1 MDIPITGIKFCRVKE
16 PEKLK
21 GQVVTLH
28 YAASVRPGGNDSLQF
43 PGYQA
48 WYQGEQIGWVPKYST
63 SQIKQFLNSE
73 GRVLVKITK
82 ITRNAIGSYD
92 VTAEKLT
99 QWPTPAHTSVPE
111 PKVNFGELTAKQ
123 KERISISD
131 EPKTEQQK
139 VKTPTLSEIIS
150 SNMAAAT
157 NAAKLEVGHVANDQL
172 AKIVGKRTPKKYA
185 ALLNTPLGHLMLAN
199 AVTVAG
205 QAFYPGNQN
214 LRMLTH
220 AMTVDAYQ
228 QLVKTLDIPGIID
241 ELLSNKAVVGA
252 LKESQ
257 ESTAP

>member
-1 MDIPITGIKFCRVKE
+1 MDIPITGIKLCGVKE

-21 GQVVTLH
+21 GNVVTLL
-28 YAASVRPGGNDSLQF
+28 YAKSVRPGGNDSLQF

-73 GRVLVKITK
+73 VRVLVKITK
-82 ITRNAIGSYD
+82 ITKNAIGSYD

-99 QWPTPAHTSVPE
+99 QWPAHEFYSVPE
-111 PKVNFGELTAKQ
+111 SKIDFGELSAKQ
-123 KERISISD
+123 KERISES
-131 EPKTEQQK
+131 KTEQQK

-150 SNMAAAT
+150 SNMTAAT

-185 ALLNTPLGHLMLAN
+185 ALLDTPLGHLMLAN

-257 ESTAP
+257 NE

>member
-1 MDIPITGIKFCRVKE
+1 MDIPITGIKLCGVKE

-21 GQVVTLH
+21 GNVVTLL
-28 YAASVRPGGNDSLQF
+28 YAKSVRPGGNDSLQF

-48 WYQGEQIGWVPKYST
+48 WYQGEQIGWVPKFST

-99 QWPTPAHTSVPE
+99 QWLSAENAVPE
-111 PKVNFGELTAKQ
+111 LSEPKTNFGELTEKQ
-123 KERISISD
+123 KERISGSP
-131 EPKTEQQK
+131 EPTTEQQK

-257 ESTAP
+257 NE

>member
-1 MDIPITGIKFCRVKE
+1 MDIPITGIKLCGVKE

-21 GQVVTLH
+21 GEVVTLL
-28 YAASVRPGGNDSLQF
+28 YAPSVRPGGNDSLQF

-48 WYQGEQIGWVPKYST
+48 WYQGEQIGWVLKYST

-73 GRVLVKITK
+73 VCVLVKITK
-82 ITRNAIGSYD
+82 ITRNNIGSYD
-92 VTAEKLT
+92 VTAEKFT
-99 QWPTPAHTSVPE
+99 QWLLAENAVPE
-111 PKVNFGELTAKQ
+111 PKTNFGELTAKQ
-123 KERISISD
+123 KEKISKSD

-257 ESTAP
+257 NE

>member
-1 MDIPITGIKFCRVKE
+1 MDIPITGIKLCGVKE

-21 GQVVTLH
+21 GNVVTLL
-28 YAASVRPGGNDSLQF
+28 YAKSVRPGGNNSLQF

-48 WYQGEQIGWVPKYST
+48 WYQGEQIGWVPKFST
-63 SQIKQFLNSE
+63 SQIKQFLKSRT
-73 GRVLVKITK
+73 RVLIQIKKVK
-82 ITRNAIGSYD
+82 RNGVGSYD
-92 VTAEKLT
+92 VTANTITE
-99 QWPTPAHTSVPE
+99 WPTHEFYNVPNSGI
-111 PKVNFGELTAKQ
+111 NFGELTAKQ
-123 KERISISD
+123 KERIS
-131 EPKTEQQK
+131 EPTTEQQK

-257 ESTAP
+257 NE